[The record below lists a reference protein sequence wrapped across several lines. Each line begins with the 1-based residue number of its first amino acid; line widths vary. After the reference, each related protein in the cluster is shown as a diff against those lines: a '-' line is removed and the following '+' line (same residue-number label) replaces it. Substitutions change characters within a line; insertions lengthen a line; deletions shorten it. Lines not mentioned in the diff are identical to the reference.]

1 MKFLF
6 TLVLMLACAATATF
20 AADDTKPRLVMK
32 AEKAHEQQL
41 VTEAEQLQKAKAA
54 AAATEAREQKLLER
68 QQHGDWEDS
77 QRQKAAQQFSEREL
91 REHKYLKQAQDAA
104 KQERKIVE
112 QKPKSPKLEPKKP
125 KP

>member
-54 AAATEAREQKLLER
+54 AAATEAREQKLLEQ

-77 QRQKAAQQFSEREL
+77 QRQKAVQQFSEREL
-91 REHKYLKQAQDAA
+91 REQKYLKQARDAA
-104 KQERKIVE
+104 KQERKIAE
-112 QKPKSPKLEPKKP
+112 QEPEKLLQERQKPKP
-125 KP
+125 